1 MCKLCT
7 LFFANSVT
15 YFTTLGSDFACAII
29 MNILKC
35 CYVFPCID
43 SGSARFKADL
53 TARTVQARVAAGS
66 TSQSVLGLG
75 GPYIYNEPNKKS
87 SIFIGN
93 LTWVSSQQVGF
104 K

>member
-1 MCKLCT
+1 MEECLVLVVVLCE
-7 LFFANSVT
+7 NSLVYHAT
-15 YFTTLGSDFACAII
+15 
-29 MNILKC
+29 
-35 CYVFPCID
+35 D

-87 SIFIGN
+87 SVFIGN
-93 LTWVSSQQVGF
+93 LTWVCTVYVQVSNDIKNF
-104 K
+104 TNFVEENITIN